1 MSSVL
6 SPQAILIAYLL
17 SLLAFEAF
25 ALRMACSLCRADMP
39 SWRRA
44 LISVVVVTGL
54 AYLTFDFTCY
64 LIMRSMDGVLL
75 QVPPGYSYGYWF
87 REPMGLKWFIVSHA
101 GPLKFLPFVFG
112 LCVAGVL
119 QVIVLEG
126 EVTFR
131 FSVLILV
138 LQWVATVVAG
148 YILSL
153 LFGVALTSIG
163 WTPQQ
168 QVVEQGPQQQQQQAK
183 AAPRKAASPK
193 DTRAKHSE
201 PADTRSKHSE
211 PAGTGKKDDKAGEGA
226 ASTLTLAQDAEA
238 AVKES
243 KDYLV
248 NAGTNIKAYAD
259 AQLEELKEVAAP
271 VTQHLPEPVQQF
283 LEDGGWWG
291 ILGVCAFLA
300 LLWLRRIVRK
310 LRGAGRP
317 FKKKKKIKKR
327 ARAAAPTIEHID
339 LQLVGEGF
347 TDEGPRRL
355 AIQGM
360 PARLR
365 MVILSMGTKGG
376 QSLSE
381 DMADRI
387 LDWIKHGLA
396 EVASYD
402 YPGVRVWPMFP
413 SADGFATALQAH
425 VPISQAKG
433 MKSNWLLIAGHVQMG
448 RAIIHVGMLLYRE
461 EKSSLRFIRIKD
473 ERWLDV
479 LTIEKNPEMAGAT

>member
-6 SPQAILIAYLL
+6 SPQVILIAYWLIIL
-17 SLLAFEAF
+17 VFAAF
-25 ALRMACSLCRADMP
+25 ALRMVCSLCRTQMP
-39 SWRRA
+39 SWKRA
-44 LISVVVVTGL
+44 IVSVIVVTLL

-87 REPMGLKWFIVSHA
+87 REPLQLKWFIVSHA
-101 GPLKFLPFVFG
+101 GAVKFLPFVFG
-112 LCVAGVL
+112 LCVAGTVQL
-119 QVIVLEG
+119 VVLEG
-126 EVTFR
+126 QANFHW
-131 FSVLILV
+131 SLLIVL
-138 LQWVATVVAG
+138 LQWLATAVAG

-168 QVVEQGPQQQQQQAK
+168 QVVAQGGPQQQQQQAQ
-183 AAPRKAASPK
+183 APPHKTGSPK
-193 DTRAKHSE
+193 DAKAKPHEAAS
-201 PADTRSKHSE
+201 
-211 PAGTGKKDDKAGEGA
+211 GKKDDKTHEGA
-226 ASTLTLAQDAEA
+226 ASSLAVVQDAEGT
-238 AVKES
+238 VKDS

-271 VTQHLPEPVQQF
+271 VTKQLPEPVQNF
-283 LEDGGWWG
+283 LDDGGWWL
-291 ILGVCAFLA
+291 ILGICAFLA
-300 LLWLRRIVRK
+300 LLWLRSIVRK
-310 LRGAGRP
+310 LRGSARV
-317 FKKKKKIKKR
+317 FRRKKKGKKKR
-327 ARAAAPTIEHID
+327 TRTIAPIEHLD

-355 AIQGM
+355 VIKGT

-365 MVILSMGTKGG
+365 MVILAMGTKGG

-387 LDWIKHGLA
+387 LDWIKRGLA

-413 SADGFATALQAH
+413 SADGFANALQAH
-425 VPISQAKG
+425 VPVTQAKG
-433 MKSNWLLIAGHVQMG
+433 AKSNWILMAGSVQMG
-448 RAIIHVGMLLYRE
+448 HAIIHVGLLLYAE

-473 ERWLDV
+473 EAWLDA
-479 LTIEKNPEMAGAT
+479 LAIEKNPEMAGAV